1 MTSAKERTAI
11 IAILGALGFVMM
23 PLADFCGGQI
33 YKAGGFLP
41 VYITSLSFVFIG
53 LFYIWLIPESVTKRS
68 HAKSKGVEDVDSM
81 EEDNKPKENIFQRI
95 RRFFNETNKLLLE
108 TFKYVF
114 RYLKRLITN

>member
-33 YKAGGFLP
+33 YKAGGLLS

-53 LFYIWLIPESVTKRS
+53 IFYIWLIPESVTNRS
-68 HAKSKGVEDVDSM
+68 HTESKNVEDIKE
-81 EEDNKPKENIFQRI
+81 EEDNKPKENIFRRI

-114 RYLKRLITN
+114 RYLKSLFAN

>member
-68 HAKSKGVEDVDSM
+68 HAKSKGVEDIKE
-81 EEDNKPKENIFQRI
+81 EEDNTPKENMFRRI

-114 RYLKRLITN
+114 RYLKSLFAN